1 MHYIPSPATY
11 KQALAGRIRTLREH
25 VEPSL
30 GVDGPL
36 EAFPPKSKHCNKY
49 SGLRNPV
56 YSAFTSV
63 AMMVIVRANLR
74 SFLIERGA
82 GVEKIPSFVDY
93 MENTNHS
100 YEIP

>member
-1 MHYIPSPATY
+1 
-11 KQALAGRIRTLREH
+11 
-25 VEPSL
+25 
-30 GVDGPL
+30 
-36 EAFPPKSKHCNKY
+36 
-49 SGLRNPV
+49 
-56 YSAFTSV
+56 
-63 AMMVIVRANLR
+63 MVIVRANLR